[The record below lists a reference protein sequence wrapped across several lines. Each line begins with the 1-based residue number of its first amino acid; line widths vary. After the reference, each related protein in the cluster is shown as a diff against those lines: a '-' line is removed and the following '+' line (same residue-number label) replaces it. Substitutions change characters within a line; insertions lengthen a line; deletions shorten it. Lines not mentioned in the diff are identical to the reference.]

1 MEKKYLYEV
10 LIKNEM
16 SDEERKITIEATSM
30 LSVMLAMN
38 ELKNKYE
45 HILKIEMKL

>member
-10 LIKNEM
+10 LLKNAM
-16 SDEERKITIEATSM
+16 SDEKREIKIEATSM
-30 LSVMLAMN
+30 LSAILAMN

-45 HILKIEMKL
+45 YILKIEIKL

>member
-1 MEKKYLYEV
+1 MEKRYLYEV

-16 SDEERKITIEATSM
+16 SNKERKITIKTTSM
-30 LSVMLAMN
+30 LNVILAMN
-38 ELKNKYE
+38 KLKNKYE